1 MSKLG
6 DGSYCGVPN
15 CPCGGVKSIENM
27 TREEWHADIAR
38 REAKQREGHLKRW
51 MEDATQ
57 EGQGH
62 DHEEPRGNYMADGPQ
77 FDCSLCGDAQAWE
90 ELAALESAAR
100 EALEQLDYFER
111 HNHGGNLLTEVIKR
125 LRSALKAL

>member
-1 MSKLG
+1 MSNETSK
-6 DGSYCGVPN
+6 
-15 CPCGGVKSIENM
+15 
-27 TREEWHADIAR
+27 
-38 REAKQREGHLKRW
+38 REAGHLRRW

-57 EGQGH
+57 GGQGH

-77 FDCSLCGDAQAWE
+77 SDCSLCSDAQAWE